1 MALQIVLVINAFL
14 LGGLVVFGWRHARA
28 YFRPEEHDAHHARP
42 VIKQP
47 PLPKDV
53 RQKLIDQGAAKF
65 ERELDRSAEQLAREL
80 NQTISQLNR
89 RLNRLGSDIVAD
101 EMRRYHDTIDQ
112 LRANANTSLSEARDK
127 ISQHQKD
134 LEAKLAAHHQELEA
148 KLNEEISAEKQRRL
162 EQLDTKLSDSVVA
175 FLTETL
181 SHNADLGSQSKY
193 LIEQL
198 EAHKD
203 DIKQGVE

>member
-1 MALQIVLVINAFL
+1 MTLQIILAVNAFI
-14 LGGLVVFGWRHARA
+14 LGGLIVFGWRHARA
-28 YFRPEEHDAHHARP
+28 YFQPEQHDAHHQRP

-53 RQKLIDQGAAKF
+53 RQKLIEQGAARF
-65 ERELDRSAEQLAREL
+65 ENELNRSAEQLQHEL
-80 NQTISQLNR
+80 AQTVEQLNR
-89 RLNRLGSDIVAD
+89 KLNRLGSDIVAD
-101 EMRRYHDTIDQ
+101 EMRRYHDTIDS
-112 LRANANTSLSEARDK
+112 LRSNANSSLSEAREK
-127 ISQHQKD
+127 IAAHQQE
-134 LEAKLAAHHQELEA
+134 LEAKLAAHHEELEA

-162 EQLDTKLSDSVVA
+162 EQLDTKLADSVMA
-175 FLTETL
+175 FLAETL
-181 SHNADLGSQSKY
+181 GHNADLGSQSKY

>member
-1 MALQIVLVINAFL
+1 MILQVILVINAFL
-14 LGGLVVFGWRHARA
+14 LGCLVVFGWRHARA
-28 YFRPEEHDAHHARP
+28 YFHPEEHDAHHPRP

-47 PLPKDV
+47 PLPKDL
-53 RQKLIDQGAAKF
+53 RQKLIDKGAAKF
-65 ERELDRSAEQLAREL
+65 EHELNRSADELQKQLA
-80 NQTISQLNR
+80 QTVDQLNKK
-89 RLNRLGSDIVAD
+89 LNRLGSDIVAD

-112 LRANANTSLSEARDK
+112 LRSHANTSLSEARDK
-127 ISQHQKD
+127 IAAHQQE
-134 LEAKLAAHHQELEA
+134 LEAKLTAHHDELEA
-148 KLNEEISAEKQRRL
+148 KLNEEINTEKQRRL
-162 EQLDTKLSDSVVA
+162 EQLDTKLADSVMA

-181 SHNADLGSQSKY
+181 GHNADLGAQSKY